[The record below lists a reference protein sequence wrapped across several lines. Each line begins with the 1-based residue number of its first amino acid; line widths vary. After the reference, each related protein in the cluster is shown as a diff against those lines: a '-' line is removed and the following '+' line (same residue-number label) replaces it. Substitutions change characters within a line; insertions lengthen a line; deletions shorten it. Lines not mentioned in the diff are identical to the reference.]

1 MTTSPNNKAKIKKVL
16 KGVAVVI
23 AILSLLLAISFGCRL
38 HQKNCEIAQLTE
50 TVDSLENIEN
60 TLRAQTAISIS
71 STVKIE
77 TKNIFSINK
86 VEAQAIAHSIS
97 EITRGQIMDSLY
109 ERKGFSEKGNHV
121 VED

>member
-1 MTTSPNNKAKIKKVL
+1 MTTSPNNKAKIKKIF
-16 KGVAVVI
+16 KGVAVAL
-23 AILSLLLAISFGCRL
+23 AILSLLLAISFCCRL

-50 TVDSLENIEN
+50 TVDSLETIEN

-97 EITRGQIMDSLY
+97 EITRGQILDSLY
-109 ERKGFSEKGNHV
+109 ARERFTEKGGKL